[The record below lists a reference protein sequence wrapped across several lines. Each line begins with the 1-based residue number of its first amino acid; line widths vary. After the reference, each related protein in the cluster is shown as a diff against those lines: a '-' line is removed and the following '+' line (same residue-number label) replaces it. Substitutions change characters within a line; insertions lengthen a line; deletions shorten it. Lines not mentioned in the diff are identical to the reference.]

1 MIIDKLLAGQ
11 EKIKKPDMAMYRKVK
26 ANWDAIAKPLDGMG
40 RFEDITCKIGSILG
54 DDSLDIRKRAVV
66 VMCSDNGVVEEGIS
80 QSDQSVT
87 SLCATSIGSGKS
99 TVGMMIGHSGG
110 KVIAVDVGINNP
122 SHLPFTIDKKV
133 AMGTR
138 NFAKEAAMTTQQAMQ
153 AIEAGID
160 MVRQCREE
168 GYRIIATGEMG
179 IGNTTTSSALAAVLL
194 DCPVEAVTGKGAG
207 LSDQKLAHK
216 KDVIRKAIIFHGY
229 EGGAKDVKS
238 RSGVLEALATF
249 GGFDIAGMTGLMI
262 GGALYGLPIVVDGVI
277 SMISALIAERLV
289 TGVKDFLIP
298 SHISREPAAAII
310 GRELGLRP
318 VIDGEMAL
326 GEGTGAAMML
336 GLLDIAIDVYQKSNS
351 FLAAGVGQYERI

>member
-1 MIIDKLLAGQ
+1 M
-11 EKIKKPDMAMYRKVK
+11 
-26 ANWDAIAKPLDGMG
+26 
-40 RFEDITCKIGSILG
+40 
-54 DDSLDIRKRAVV
+54 
-66 VMCSDNGVVEEGIS
+66 
-80 QSDQSVT
+80 
-87 SLCATSIGSGKS
+87 
-99 TVGMMIGHSGG
+99 
-110 KVIAVDVGINNP
+110 
-122 SHLPFTIDKKV
+122 
-133 AMGTR
+133 
-138 NFAKEAAMTTQQAMQ
+138 
-153 AIEAGID
+153 
-160 MVRQCREE
+160 
-168 GYRIIATGEMG
+168 
-179 IGNTTTSSALAAVLL
+179 
-194 DCPVEAVTGKGAG
+194 
-207 LSDQKLAHK
+207 
-216 KDVIRKAIIFHGY
+216 
-229 EGGAKDVKS
+229 
-238 RSGVLEALATF
+238 LEALATF